1 MSDLLQWMSSYLL
14 GRTFSVVVN
23 NKNSKIYPMNYGV
36 PQGTILAPCLYT
48 LYTGD
53 LNHLVEDIGLKIH
66 SFADDTNIYL
76 GFKPIDEL
84 TLTKTKVLKAVK
96 TVQNYMASNYLKLN
110 VDKTQILFCGS
121 STNIE
126 LYGQRLDEFN
136 GLMGDETKRTIDG
149 KSLGVR

>member
-1 MSDLLQWMSSYLL
+1 M
-14 GRTFSVVVN
+14 
-23 NKNSKIYPMNYGV
+23 
-36 PQGTILAPCLYT
+36 
-48 LYTGD
+48 
-53 LNHLVEDIGLKIH
+53 
-66 SFADDTNIYL
+66 
-76 GFKPIDEL
+76 
-84 TLTKTKVLKAVK
+84 
-96 TVQNYMASNYLKLN
+96 KLN

>member
-1 MSDLLQWMSSYLL
+1 
-14 GRTFSVVVN
+14 
-23 NKNSKIYPMNYGV
+23 MNYGV

-53 LNHLVEDIGLKIH
+53 LNHLVKDVGLKIH

-96 TVQNYMASNYLKLN
+96 TVQN
-110 VDKTQILFCGS
+110 
-121 STNIE
+121 
-126 LYGQRLDEFN
+126 
-136 GLMGDETKRTIDG
+136 
-149 KSLGVR
+149 